1 MIFNIKPEVVSD
13 PVESQSGWHLLKV
26 LAVIEA
32 QRESLDNPQ
41 TRERA
46 FRAYMQD
53 RLNDY
58 VVDLRNNQF
67 EVIVYND
74 ELQRQFQREAD
85 FIAELNRKEQQDPV
99 SAQPLEELQNFITTP
114 SADH

>member
-1 MIFNIKPEVVSD
+1 MIFKLEPEVVSE
-13 PVESQSGWHLLKV
+13 PVESHAGWNLLKV
-26 LAVIEA
+26 LAVVEA
-32 QRESLDNPQ
+32 KVENLDDPQ
-41 TRERA
+41 TRQRA

-58 VVDLRNNQF
+58 VVDLRKNHY

-85 FIAELNRKEQQDPV
+85 FIAELSRKEQQENPV
-99 SAQPLEELQNFITTP
+99 SNKPLEELQKWITTP
-114 SADH
+114 PTQ